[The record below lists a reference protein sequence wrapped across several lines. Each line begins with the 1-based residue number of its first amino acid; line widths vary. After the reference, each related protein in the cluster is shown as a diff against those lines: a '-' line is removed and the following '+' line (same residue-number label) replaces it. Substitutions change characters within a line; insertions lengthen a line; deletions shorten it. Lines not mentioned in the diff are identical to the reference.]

1 MSKVKAIINMLAEEL
16 EKRGMSIDLVNGSVF
31 EHLESPIGGVE
42 SATTIACN
50 IANKVSAEL
59 LIYKTKFIQFMQ

>member
-31 EHLESPIGGVE
+31 DHLESPVGAVE
-42 SATTIACN
+42 SSTAIGCN
-50 IANKVSAEL
+50 IANKVGAEVL
-59 LIYKTKFIQFMQ
+59 L